1 MGERV
6 DDPISKALEFGQI
19 LIDGTALLDFEERP
33 IWIIVIRGGKYGF
46 QSLQHCGPR
55 SQKTV
60 PGHPLV
66 PAKRRA
72 LHVEGGDR
80 ETVSIADA
88 LIIEELLDFENPAEG
103 VLTVETRDIEFHV
116 WTRIE

>member
-72 LHVEGGDR
+72 LHVEGGHS
-80 ETVSIADA
+80 EALGIGNA
-88 LIIEELLDFENPAEG
+88 LIVEELLDFKNPPER
-103 VLTVETRDIEFHV
+103 VLAVKSGHL
-116 WTRIE
+116 